1 MNFDVL
7 RTFIAVA
14 EKGSISQAA
23 RELYLTQPAVSRQI
37 QSLEEEWEVRLLER
51 QGREVQLTEKGE
63 IFYRYARQIVNL
75 LENLSEELRGD
86 STEVEGELRI
96 GASTVPGQY
105 ILPSLIGGFIKL
117 YPRVKVGLEIGDTQ
131 SVVERLLDKK
141 VHLAVV
147 GARVTDW
154 RLESIFWTWDEI
166 ALVVPRRHPLSSRE
180 EVSWE
185 EIAEEPLVWRE
196 KGSGT
201 RAVLEERL
209 TAAGVDLRRLRIA
222 VEMGSTEGVVAA
234 VEEGV
239 GLGFVSLWAL
249 RRAKEEGKIVPLR
262 LAGVD
267 LRRELFIL
275 CRRQGGSRRAAR
287 AFQEYLEEARA
298 LCVISG

>member
-37 QSLEEEWEVRLLER
+37 QSLEEEWEVKLFDR

-63 IFYRYARQIVNL
+63 IFYRYARQIAGL
-75 LENLSEELRGD
+75 LESLNEELRGD
-86 STEVEGELRI
+86 AAEVEGELRI

-117 YPRVKVGLEIGDTQ
+117 YPRVRIGLEIGDTQ
-131 SVVERLLDKK
+131 DVADKILEKK

-147 GARVTDW
+147 GARVNDW
-154 RLESIFWTWDEI
+154 RLESVFWTWDEI
-166 ALVVPRRHPLSSRE
+166 ALIVPAGHPLSSKEEAVWE
-180 EVSWE
+180 EV
-185 EIAEEPLVWRE
+185 AGEPFVWRE

-209 TAAGVDLRRLRIA
+209 TAAGADLSRLHIA

-234 VEEGV
+234 VEGGV

-249 RRAKEEGKIVPLR
+249 RRAEGERKVVPRR
-262 LAGVD
+262 LAGID
-267 LRRELFIL
+267 LKRELFIL
-275 CRRQGGSRRAAR
+275 CRRHGPSRRAVR
-287 AFQEYLEEARA
+287 AFREYLEEARA
-298 LCVISG
+298 SLEMLP